1 MQYYS
6 IIISGISSNHRG
18 FISHD
23 QNHWMWDECEWFGNT
38 RRFLQVVRD
47 DASPFRGV
55 VTENC
60 WSSRAASQHGSRQA
74 RSSFPFCRS
83 LSQLYLLRILCS
95 SKDDRFFIF
104 LFFFWSWI
112 CKKQS
117 SPPEGEPS
125 AAGGYAQGTRCSRV
139 VGSGKKEKTGSAAH
153 GCSEHGKLGCG
164 VKSFVHVCGM
174 HVQIYW
180 HWWMDEWMDGWAKS

>member
-23 QNHWMWDECEWFGNT
+23 QNHWMWDECEWFGNM

-47 DASPFRGV
+47 NASPFRGV

-60 WSSRAASQHGSRQA
+60 RSSRAASQHGSRQA

-95 SKDDRFFIF
+95 SKDDRFF
-104 LFFFWSWI
+104 FFFFCLKLDLQESRRQVQPTRGWSVSGWWI
-112 CKKQS
+112 R
-117 SPPEGEPS
+117 
-125 AAGGYAQGTRCSRV
+125 TRHDVFSCSRQR
-139 VGSGKKEKTGSAAH
+139 KERKNRQRSTRLFWTWKTRLWS
-153 GCSEHGKLGCG
+153 
-164 VKSFVHVCGM
+164 
-174 HVQIYW
+174 
-180 HWWMDEWMDGWAKS
+180 